1 MFIKRTTRRVGHKT
15 YVNHLLVES
24 VGTPQGP
31 RHRTICSLG
40 SLAPAPAEEWRTL
53 ARKLSAALGGQ
64 TTLLPEPAVAALA
77 ERVRP
82 ARRRP
87 RAGLPTGDDVVAIH
101 TDRVHT
107 EEAREAGP
115 VHVVHQLWQALTL
128 DAILAEAGLSARARL
143 LTEVMTLNRL
153 VCPASEHAMP
163 DWIRRTALGD
173 MLGTD
178 FAALADDALYRNLDR
193 LHPQRARIEQALAA
207 RERTLFNLDDTLYLY
222 DLTSTYFEGQC
233 PRNPQARRGYSR
245 DHRPD
250 CKQVV
255 VGLVLDREGFPKAHE
270 VFDGNRQDRTT
281 LDQMLE
287 ALEQRTGRRGGATVV
302 IDRGMAFA
310 DNLAQIR
317 ARGHHYIVAGRPG
330 DRHEHLEAFEDDTG
344 WTEILRTP
352 SPRNPGQKK
361 TRVFIKRQVSGDEV
375 HLLCRSDGR
384 LEKDRAIRDT
394 HEQRFLRDLT
404 KLRARVA
411 RGRLRAPAKIHEAL
425 GRLKERYPRVARYYA
440 LAYEEA
446 TRAVTW
452 TANVELQT
460 RAQRLDGAYLLR
472 TDRQDL
478 TDEEI
483 WRLYI
488 LLTRVEAAFRAMK
501 SPLMER
507 PIFHHLEHRVQTHI
521 FLCVLAYHLLV
532 AIEKRFLDQGV
543 HTSWA
548 TLREQLSTHQ
558 VVTVVLPAT
567 NGQTLRIRKGST
579 PDAIHREIYRT
590 LQISHD
596 VMKPVKT
603 WARTSSHDS
612 HSTGA

>member
-1 MFIKRTTRRVGHKT
+1 MFIKRTIRRVGGKT
-15 YVNHLLVES
+15 YINHLLVES
-24 VGTPQGP
+24 VATARGP

-40 SLAPAPAEEWRTL
+40 SLAPAPVEEWR
-53 ARKLSAALGGQ
+53 AFAHKLSAALGGQ
-64 TTLLPEPAVAALA
+64 TRLVPDHAVAALA

-82 ARRRP
+82 TRRRP
-87 RAGLPTGDDVVAIH
+87 RSVPPAGDDVVAIH
-101 TDRVHT
+101 TDQVRT
-107 EEAREAGP
+107 EDAREAGP
-115 VHVVHQLWQALTL
+115 VHVGNQMWRALTL
-128 DAILAEAGLSARARL
+128 DPILAEAGLSARARV
-143 LTEVMTLNRL
+143 LTEIMTLNRL
-153 VCPASEHAMP
+153 VRPASEHAMP

-173 MLGTD
+173 ILGTD
-178 FAALADDALYRNLDR
+178 FATLADDALYRNLDR
-193 LHPQRARIEQALAA
+193 LHPQRAGIEQALAA
-207 RERTLFNLDDTLYLY
+207 RERTLFNLDDTIYLY

-250 CKQVV
+250 CKQVI
-255 VGLVLDREGFPKAHE
+255 VGLVLDRAGFPKAHE

-281 LDQMLE
+281 LNAMLT

-302 IDRGMAFA
+302 IDRGLAFA

-317 ARGHHYIVAGRPG
+317 ARDHHYIVAARPTE
-330 DRHEHLEAFEDDTG
+330 RHEHLDAFEDDTG
-344 WTEILRTP
+344 WTEVLRTP

-361 TRVFIKRQVSGDEV
+361 TRVLIKRAGSGEEV

-384 LEKDRAIRDT
+384 REKDQAIRDK

-404 KLRARVA
+404 KLQARVA
-411 RGRLRAPAKIHEAL
+411 RGRLRTPAKIHEAL
-425 GRLKERYPRVARYYA
+425 GRLKERYSRVARYYA
-440 LAYEEA
+440 LVYDDA

-452 TANVELQT
+452 TVQAELKT
-460 RAQRLDGAYLLR
+460 RAEQLDGAYLLR
-472 TDRQDL
+472 TDRQDV

-501 SPLMER
+501 SPLLER

-558 VVTVVLPAT
+558 VVTAVLPAPD
-567 NGQTLRIRKGST
+567 GRTLRIRRSST
-579 PDAIHREIYRT
+579 PDAIHREIYHT
-590 LQISHD
+590 LRIPHD

-603 WARTSSHDS
+603 WVRTPSHDS
-612 HSTGA
+612 HSTPA